1 MRVNQ
6 RVKDQSR
13 RALLDAAALAFAREG
28 YHRAN
33 VDRISEGAGL
43 AKGTVYNYFPSKRAI
58 FDGVLLEAC
67 RLAAESAD
75 AVPDSAPTRRRL
87 EAFVQG
93 NLAWARSN
101 EAHALLL
108 ARELVGGG
116 AEARE
121 LILAASEPC
130 VAKVAAILRSGSQRG
145 ELERIGPPE
154 DLALTFIVLANAMLL
169 QALRPGAGW
178 PAPEALAPTVTG
190 LFLDGIATERAG
202 PAR

>member
-1 MRVNQ
+1 MRVDQ
-6 RVKDQSR
+6 RVKDRSR

-33 VDRISEGAGL
+33 IDRISEGAGL

-67 RLAAESAD
+67 RLAAEAAD
-75 AVPDSAPTRRRL
+75 AVPDSAPSGRRL

-93 NLAWARSN
+93 NLAWARAN

-116 AEARE
+116 AEERE

-130 VAKVAAILRSGSQRG
+130 LAKVTAILSAGSERG
-145 ELERIGPPE
+145 ELDCVGPPE
-154 DLALTFIVLANAMLL
+154 DLALTFMVLANAMLL
-169 QALRPGAGW
+169 QALRPGSGW
-178 PAPEALAPTVTG
+178 PAPEALAPTVTA
-190 LFLDGIATERAG
+190 LFLNGIAARRAG
-202 PAR
+202 PGR